1 MRIRKSA
8 PRPVIVHFHGNA
20 ETVADMDGLVALYRG
35 AGCSVLAV
43 DFRGYGWSTG
53 TPSLVTLTSDAAAL
67 MNHLPRILR
76 DAGLQGAPCLLAGRS
91 LGSACAIELAT
102 RFEESFVGLILESAV
117 MNLLELPM
125 VAEALGGKLVA
136 SLPDPFLNAAK
147 LARLKGLRVLMLH
160 GLEDDLVP
168 PSQAK
173 SLFEACGVPAE
184 QKELCLIP
192 GCGHDDLSGDER
204 YENLV
209 AAFLDSFDGVP
220 ISPAKQY
227 EPASSSRPVWVSC
240 LGCFS
245 HDLAEAISQ
254 ERSGR

>member
-1 MRIRKSA
+1 MCIRD
-8 PRPVIVHFHGNA
+8 R
-20 ETVADMDGLVALYRG
+20 
-35 AGCSVLAV
+35 
-43 DFRGYGWSTG
+43 
-53 TPSLVTLTSDAAAL
+53 
-67 MNHLPRILR
+67 
-76 DAGLQGAPCLLAGRS
+76 
-91 LGSACAIELAT
+91 
-102 RFEESFVGLILESAV
+102 
-117 MNLLELPM
+117 
-125 VAEALGGKLVA
+125 
-136 SLPDPFLNAAK
+136 
-147 LARLKGLRVLMLH
+147 
-160 GLEDDLVP
+160 
-168 PSQAK
+168 AK